1 MRRLRTTLKQYTINA
16 KLVSFFFTIPEEQ
29 AKKSFKTTGDRADS
43 KGQTTIDVDD
53 DMSVSSVSIGGVN
66 SSDDSDDYDSDAALA
81 GDEFLRRP
89 SIEAIVMRMTTQPPP
104 LTTPTATASAG
115 SSSPKLLAAAPPPLL
130 PVVVGPGPPSP
141 SAAAAASSPIALL
154 SPRSPQTDQADLLAI
169 SPVTTPASRHPS
181 IFDAASSLGAPNM
194 FSDSAVSSRGHS
206 PQPQPQAQQQQQQ
219 QSAQSASRRMLAEE
233 VAQVLFSA

>member
-16 KLVSFFFTIPEEQ
+16 KLVSSFFTIPEEQ

-104 LTTPTATASAG
+104 LTVTTPTGTG
-115 SSSPKLLAAAPPPLL
+115 SSPRLLAADPPP
-130 PVVVGPGPPSP
+130 PVAVTP
-141 SAAAAASSPIALL
+141 
-154 SPRSPQTDQADLLAI
+154 TNQAIYHADSVPARGNARANCWDLKL
-169 SPVTTPASRHPS
+169 
-181 IFDAASSLGAPNM
+181 
-194 FSDSAVSSRGHS
+194 
-206 PQPQPQAQQQQQQ
+206 
-219 QSAQSASRRMLAEE
+219 
-233 VAQVLFSA
+233 